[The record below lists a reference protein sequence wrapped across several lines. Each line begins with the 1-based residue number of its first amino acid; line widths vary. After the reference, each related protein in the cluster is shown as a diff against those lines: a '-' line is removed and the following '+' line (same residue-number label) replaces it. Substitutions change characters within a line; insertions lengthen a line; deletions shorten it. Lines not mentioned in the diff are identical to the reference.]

1 MKILHKFYIGLVSA
15 WKMFC
20 AKVCA
25 HGKLQVKWVNSIRG
39 AFKTEVIGNGSIT
52 IGRFLMSR
60 GPLYLKSV
68 NDGKLTIGDDV
79 FFNHNCSI
87 TCAENVTIT
96 KGVHIGSGAVIG
108 ANAVVVN
115 DIEAHA
121 IVAGVPAKRIK

>member
-52 IGRFLMSR
+52 IGR
-60 GPLYLKSV
+60 
-68 NDGKLTIGDDV
+68 V
-79 FFNHNCSI
+79 F
-87 TCAENVTIT
+87 NV
-96 KGVHIGSGAVIG
+96 KRP
-108 ANAVVVN
+108 
-115 DIEAHA
+115 
-121 IVAGVPAKRIK
+121 IVSKVCK

>member
-52 IGRFLMSR
+52 IGRF
-60 GPLYLKSV
+60 
-68 NDGKLTIGDDV
+68 
-79 FFNHNCSI
+79 FN
-87 TCAENVTIT
+87 V
-96 KGVHIGSGAVIG
+96 KRP
-108 ANAVVVN
+108 
-115 DIEAHA
+115 
-121 IVAGVPAKRIK
+121 IVSKVCK